1 MTRYVLLILAPLLL
15 GGCVSTEFLARAITD
30 ATYLHVRAG
39 EYVRGVHD
47 LREFIREECQASL
60 VREVEALKRA
70 GDESALRKMLAES
83 YPPLVTVGMFKS
95 SEGILSK
102 APGCE

>member
-1 MTRYVLLILAPLLL
+1 MTRYALVILAPLLL
-15 GGCVSTEFLARAITD
+15 GGCATEFFARAITD

-47 LREFIREECQASL
+47 LRQFIREECQASL
-60 VREVEALKRA
+60 VREIEDLKRA
-70 GDESALRKMLAES
+70 GDEAGLRKMLAEN

-102 APGCE
+102 APGC

>member
-1 MTRYVLLILAPLLL
+1 MTRYVLLVLAPLLL
-15 GGCVSTEFLARAITD
+15 GGCVGTEFLARAITD

-39 EYVRGVHD
+39 EYVRDVHN
-47 LREFIREECQASL
+47 LRRLIRQECEASLIREI
-60 VREVEALKRA
+60 EALKRA
-70 GDESALRKMLAES
+70 DDEPALRKMLAEN

-95 SEGILSK
+95 SEGILSD